1 MNPSTRISV
10 NFANDRLIR
19 QFFWSSIVWSIRLF
33 KYFSFF
39 MVKLL
44 SGYLQTTLWF
54 FNKRLLAVQKIFF
67 LLDSISVQ
75 LFHSIETFKTK
86 SLILRVSVTWD
97 GTTMDPVMEYGKKYK
112 NILLLVSIYNSS
124 FIQLLIKYCRRKWWS

>member
-1 MNPSTRISV
+1 MIFQQKAPC
-10 NFANDRLIR
+10 
-19 QFFWSSIVWSIRLF
+19 SS
-33 KYFSFF
+33 KD
-39 MVKLL
+39 
-44 SGYLQTTLWF
+44 
-54 FNKRLLAVQKIFF
+54 FF
-67 LLDSISVQ
+67 LLDSFSVQ

-124 FIQLLIKYCRRKWWS
+124 FIQLLIKYCRRKW